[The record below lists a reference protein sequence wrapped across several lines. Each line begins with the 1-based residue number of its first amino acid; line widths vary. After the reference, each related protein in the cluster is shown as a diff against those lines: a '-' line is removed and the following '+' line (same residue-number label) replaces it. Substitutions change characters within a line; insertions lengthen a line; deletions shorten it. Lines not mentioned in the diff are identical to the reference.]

1 MAVRPMAVADAF
13 YEGDPHRCEKAL
25 RRCIGDYVPPERLG
39 RVVGGVVPH
48 AGWVYSGPTAAK
60 LFATL
65 RKHTQPETVVFF
77 GAVHQW
83 GVTRL
88 TIDAHSAWAT
98 PLGDVAID
106 DELAEAILAEAGGD
120 IARSTRAHLGEHS
133 IEVQTPFVKHFFP
146 EAKILPI
153 AVPPAPNAI
162 AAGEHVARA
171 IAKLARP
178 AVVVATTDL
187 THYGMHYRD
196 FEHGRLP
203 AALSWVKGNDRR
215 MVKLIEQLDA
225 EAIMPEAAATANA
238 CGSGAVAAGVSAARE
253 MGAAEAVLL
262 EYTTSAD
269 VLGGASADSAVGY
282 AALVFCAAT

>member
-1 MAVRPMAVADAF
+1 MAVRQMAVADAF
-13 YEGDPHRCEKAL
+13 YEGDATRCERSIRK
-25 RRCIGDYVPPERLG
+25 CIGDFTPPEKLG

-48 AGWVYSGPTAAK
+48 AGWVYSGATAAK
-60 LFATL
+60 VFVTL
-65 RKHTQPETVVFF
+65 RAHAKPETIVLF

-98 PLGDVAID
+98 PLGDAEID
-106 DELAEAILAEAGGD
+106 GELAEAILAEAGGE
-120 IARSTRAHLGEHS
+120 IARSARAHVDEHS
-133 IEVQTPFVKHFFP
+133 IEVQVPFVKHLFP
-146 EAKILPI
+146 EARILPI

-162 AAGEHVARA
+162 AAGERVARA
-171 IAKLARP
+171 IKKLSRQAL
-178 AVVVATTDL
+178 VVATTDL

-203 AALSWVKGNDRR
+203 AALAWVKGNDRR
-215 MVKLIEQLDA
+215 MVSLIERLDA
-225 EAIMPEAAATANA
+225 EAVMSEANANANA
-238 CGSGAVAAGVSAARE
+238 CGPGAVAAGVAAARE

-269 VLGGASADSAVGY
+269 VIGDTAADSAVGY
-282 AALVFCAAT
+282 AGLVFCAAQ